1 MSGQKD
7 NFTINGL
14 LWLANYLCNI
24 SPLSVMAGR
33 WFRVPVVEDMRT
45 QQLTRRLT
53 AGDVM
58 EGTPTATDQMDSQGT
73 TEPKKRRLLAKLKD
87 HIPNKYIALNYCF

>member
-1 MSGQKD
+1 
-7 NFTINGL
+7 
-14 LWLANYLCNI
+14 
-24 SPLSVMAGR
+24 MAGR

-73 TEPKKRRLLAKLKD
+73 TEPKKKEVTSQTEGPHSKQ
-87 HIPNKYIALNYCF
+87 IYCT

>member
-1 MSGQKD
+1 
-7 NFTINGL
+7 
-14 LWLANYLCNI
+14 
-24 SPLSVMAGR
+24 MAGR

-58 EGTPTATDQMDSQGT
+58 EGIPTDSDPKDSPRN
-73 TEPKKRRLLAKLKD
+73 TEPKNRWLLAKLKG
-87 HIPNKYIALNYCF
+87 PQSKQLYCT